1 MTQIPKERRGRG
13 RPPLHDP
20 DVVKSF
26 LAEREA
32 TGESLSSL
40 SARSGMPAGTL
51 AYRSRQM
58 EQLPSEHQEFVEI
71 AIEEACTARVAHSC
85 PSIIV
90 QAQSGS
96 REIVVP
102 HGFDAYELRR
112 LIETLEESC

>member
-1 MTQIPKERRGRG
+1 MTRIPKERRRRG

-20 DVVKSF
+20 DDVKGF

-32 TGESLSSL
+32 TGESFSSL
-40 SARSGMPAGTL
+40 SARSGIPAGTL

-71 AIEEACTARVAHSC
+71 AIEETCSARVAYSR
-85 PSIIV
+85 PSIII
-90 QAQSGS
+90 QARSGS

-102 HGFDAYELRR
+102 HGFDAHELRR